1 MIISLK
7 NRKRTLAVI
16 LAFFIVLTSVLGFF
30 GRIDSYAEDVSI
42 VLAIWPTDVKIGD
55 AVTAKEVQKIEKVQE
70 EVKKQ
75 RSFVPRVKI
84 DPLIEKYGEIK
95 EGNPVYDAAR
105 KASQTEIS
113 IKKEDDLLK

>member
-1 MIISLK
+1 MGKENFLSKLLDKIK
-7 NRKRTLAVI
+7 KAWKR
-16 LAFFIVLTSVLGFF
+16 LGEAD
-30 GRIDSYAEDVSI
+30 IDDG
-42 VLAIWPTDVKIGD
+42 LGD